1 VSDHEND
8 PMLQRAVEELKRLP
22 ALDRAAVSRIS
33 AAAAAARLTPADDPI
48 AMSPKS
54 RIRIWTTLGLA
65 AAAAIVGFIARD
77 LIPSVPYRAV
87 ETVQLPVAPPLHQVV
102 EPRAEA
108 VSVPQQFVFENTT
121 ARRVSV
127 VGDFNNWNPNAT
139 VMTRSSDGGLWSVIV
154 SLAPGRHVY
163 GYMVNDSLF
172 TLDPQKP
179 TVRDPDFGTNASVLM
194 VGRP

>member
-1 VSDHEND
+1 
-8 PMLQRAVEELKRLP
+8 M
-22 ALDRAAVSRIS
+22 
-33 AAAAAARLTPADDPI
+33 
-48 AMSPKS
+48 
-54 RIRIWTTLGLA
+54 WTMLGL

-77 LIPSVPYRAV
+77 LIPSESNAPV
-87 ETVQLPVAPPLHQVV
+87 ERVSTPVSVAPPVRAASSSGNDVV
-102 EPRAEA
+102 R
-108 VSVPQQFVFENTT
+108 VPQQFVLENTT

-139 VMTRSSDGGLWSVIV
+139 PMARSADGGIWSVIAPIV
-154 SLAPGRHVY
+154 PGRHLY
-163 GYMVNDSLF
+163 GYMINDSVF